1 MGYAEINDIKLF
13 YEIIGEG
20 YPVILV
26 HGFGGNRT
34 EWFVQVPPLSEK
46 FKVIIFDNRGS
57 GKSDRPNIPY
67 TMEMFADDIAG
78 LLDYLNIDKAHII
91 GVSLGGMIVQNF
103 IIKYPEL
110 VNKVVLI
117 NTFPGF
123 PNQQGINMYK
133 KNLINVYNDK
143 LKDPE
148 KSFYDHA
155 YGFTRKFRKI
165 LKADPKKKHY
175 GLWSAED
182 IIKNST
188 IDIFTPQDILN
199 SANAIAGHEV
209 RDRLH
214 EVKSKTLIL
223 CANKDRI
230 SPVLINRQIHELL
243 PNSEFK
249 IIKDAGHDS
258 KLQKAPEV
266 NEAILEFLLD

>member
-1 MGYAEINDIKLF
+1 MIYDI
-13 YEIIGEG
+13 
-20 YPVILV
+20 
-26 HGFGGNRT
+26 T
-34 EWFVQVPPLSEK
+34 
-46 FKVIIFDNRGS
+46 
-57 GKSDRPNIPY
+57 
-67 TMEMFADDIAG
+67 G
-78 LLDYLNIDKAHII
+78 LLDYLNLDKAHII

-123 PNQQGINMYK
+123 PNQQGIEMYK

-148 KSFYDHA
+148 KSFFDHA
-155 YGFTRKFRKI
+155 YGYTRKFRKI
-165 LKADPKKKHY
+165 LRADLKKKHY

-182 IIKNST
+182 VIKNST

-214 EVKSKTLIL
+214 EVKNKTLIL
-223 CANKDRI
+223 CADKDRI
-230 SPVLINRQIHELL
+230 SPVLVNRQIHELL

-258 KLQKAPEV
+258 KLEKALEV
-266 NEAILEFLLD
+266 NEAILEFLKG

>member
-1 MGYAEINDIKLF
+1 M
-13 YEIIGEG
+13 
-20 YPVILV
+20 
-26 HGFGGNRT
+26 
-34 EWFVQVPPLSEK
+34 
-46 FKVIIFDNRGS
+46 
-57 GKSDRPNIPY
+57 
-67 TMEMFADDIAG
+67 
-78 LLDYLNIDKAHII
+78 
-91 GVSLGGMIVQNF
+91 
-103 IIKYPEL
+103 
-110 VNKVVLI
+110 
-117 NTFPGF
+117 
-123 PNQQGINMYK
+123 
-133 KNLINVYNDK
+133 
-143 LKDPE
+143 
-148 KSFYDHA
+148 
-155 YGFTRKFRKI
+155 
-165 LKADPKKKHY
+165 KADPRKKHY

-258 KLQKAPEV
+258 KLQKALEV